1 VKTDGGTAMMTPRN
15 LVELAEAS
23 VATFA
28 DRPLFGERRDGAW
41 QWITYAAW
49 QRQVDQLRAGL
60 AALGVGAGDRV
71 GIVSRNSTA
80 WATAAYAT
88 YSLGATFVPMYEAQR
103 PEDWELI
110 LADCGASVVLA
121 RTAAIVSAI
130 EGMRARVPSLQEVIW
145 IEGPSHDVRSLAA
158 LVEHAAAHP
167 VPAVSPAPDDIA
179 GLVYTSG
186 TTGLPKGAMLSH
198 ANLTTNVLATV
209 AEFPIRPDDR
219 TLSFLPWAHVYGQV
233 VELHILI
240 AAGGSTAFNTDT
252 KQLVDDMREIR
263 PTILVAVPRIFN
275 QIHAGIRDQIA
286 HRPRFIRSVF
296 WRGHAASVRARGG
309 ARLSL
314 RERVV
319 LWFAGFLFAAVR
331 RKFGGR
337 LRYAISASATLSREV
352 AEFVDGL
359 GIEVYEGYGL
369 TETSPVVAMNRPGQ
383 RKIGSVGLP
392 IKDVRI
398 VIDESRGDSPGEGEI
413 IVYGPNVMKGYH
425 ARPEENARAFTA
437 DGGLRTGDLGRVDRD
452 GFLYITGRIKEQ
464 YKLEN
469 GKYVMPTPLE
479 EQLALSPFIK
489 NVMLHGSGRPYN
501 VALVVVD
508 EAQIRTWAE
517 SDDVPITDVTTDER
531 VAALI
536 RAELARH
543 ARDFRGYERP
553 ADFVL
558 TTVPF
563 TVENGLLTPTLKLKR
578 REVLARF
585 GAALEALY
593 VHPRVVPPTPE
604 PQPARSRYAAAR

>member
-1 VKTDGGTAMMTPRN
+1 MTTPRN

-23 VATFA
+23 LATFA
-28 DRPLFGERRDGAW
+28 DRPLFAERRDGAW

-49 QRQVDQLRAGL
+49 QQQVDQLRAGL
-60 AALGVGAGDRV
+60 AALGVQPGDRV

-88 YSLGATFVPMYEAQR
+88 YGLGATFVPMYEAQR
-103 PEDWELI
+103 PEDWEFI
-110 LADCGASVVLA
+110 LKDCGASVVFA
-121 RTAAIVSAI
+121 RTVAIVSAL
-130 EGMRARVPSLQEVIW
+130 ESARTRVPSLREVIW
-145 IEGPSHDVRSLAA
+145 IEGPAHDARSLAA
-158 LVEHAAAHP
+158 LVAGAAAHP
-167 VPAVSPAPDDIA
+167 VPAVHPAPDAIA

-209 AEFPIRPDDR
+209 AEFPIRSDDR

-252 KQLVDDMREIR
+252 KQLVEDMREIK

-275 QIHAGIRDQIA
+275 QIHASVRDQIA
-286 HRPRFIRSVF
+286 HRPRLVRSVF
-296 WRGHAASVRARGG
+296 WRGHAASVRARRGE
-309 ARLSL
+309 RLRV
-314 RERVV
+314 RERIV

-337 LRYAISASATLSREV
+337 LKYAISASATLSREV

-383 RKIGSVGLP
+383 RKLGSVGLP

-413 IVYGPNVMKGYH
+413 IVHGPNVMQGYH

-437 DGGLRTGDLGRVDRD
+437 DGGLRTGDLGRIDRD
-452 GFLYITGRIKEQ
+452 GYLFITGRIKEQ

-479 EQLALSPFIK
+479 ERLALSPFIK
-489 NVMLHGSGRPYN
+489 NAMLHGAGHAYN

-508 EAQIRTWAE
+508 EAQLRAWGAA
-517 SDDVPITDVTTDER
+517 SGVPLGDVTTDER
-531 VAALI
+531 VTALI
-536 RAELARH
+536 GAELARQ

-558 TTVPF
+558 TTIPF

-593 VHPRVVPPTPE
+593 AHPHVAPPPSGATP
-604 PQPARSRYAAAR
+604 PGLGALAPAAR